1 MIDSDRDHKFTA
13 LLALVCLSG
22 LRSCHLPQLPSQAPE
37 ANTKKIMSGIELPPG
52 AVVLTLKELE
62 SSLGV
67 LFVGMSAAH
76 SQLVGTNSVV

>member
-1 MIDSDRDHKFTA
+1 MLTPG
-13 LLALVCLSG
+13 LLERLGRPSFLS
-22 LRSCHLPQLPSQAPE
+22 STPVIEAFE
-37 ANTKKIMSGIELPPG
+37 ANTKRTMSGLELPPG

-67 LFVGMSAAH
+67 LFVGMSTTH